1 MKLSPWVTEILSRYE
16 ILLIQMVYKAK
27 RAEYAKWVDEKGKLL
42 LKEIHQDLQDITFEM
57 NWSFSSFIPFV
68 SSLCPS
74 DTYRVYKKGTN
85 LRIDTTLV
93 GYENLNWIRGNISI
107 IFIGDEKGKGLLLT
121 KDAKLVIV
129 DRDQKRV
136 QQIWPKDFSITDEAL
151 EEDISVALNTPIN
164 ASPSIDWNSFSFSRA
179 KSGFFGFKVT
189 EV

>member
-1 MKLSPWVTEILSRYE
+1 
-16 ILLIQMVYKAK
+16 MVYIAK

-107 IFIGDEKGKGLLLT
+107 IFIGDEKGLSFDPNHKTQSWLLLT
-121 KDAKLVIV
+121 EIK
-129 DRDQKRV
+129 
-136 QQIWPKDFSITDEAL
+136 
-151 EEDISVALNTPIN
+151 SVFN
-164 ASPSIDWNSFSFSRA
+164 
-179 KSGFFGFKVT
+179 KSGQEIFPLPTKP
-189 EV
+189 